1 MESNGEKSR
10 IQVSQKTADFIVQGG
25 KGHWL
30 TARSDKVHAKGKGA
44 LQTYWCNP
52 MLTEGTSSSTNNSM
66 TDGTQAGGTFENES
80 TPKAQTGQ
88 QIGWIVELLEGQLK
102 EVVRHRSFGTTP
114 SSDKVGRF
122 AVPPEYGKPIDE
134 VTNVL
139 LLPRRRRHKIRQ
151 PPVALSVA
159 VTGQL
164 REYVESIVELY
175 QENAFH
181 NVDHCNH
188 VVMSTVKLL
197 DRVATV
203 KEDRQSA
210 VKLDPMTQFAVVIAA
225 LIHDVDHAGVS
236 NSQLVLEKASVAL
249 KYDGKS
255 VAEQN
260 SIDRAWC
267 LLMEPRFDQLQ
278 ACIFSNDEELRH
290 FRQILVNGV
299 MATDLFD
306 KDLQTIRAEQWSKVF
321 GENAP
326 KMVDTNLRASIVLQ
340 LIIQASDVS
349 HTMQHFTVYKKWN
362 MCLLQEMYTAY
373 KAGRLASNPTDGW
386 YDGELWFFDNY
397 VIPLAEKLQKSG
409 AFGVAAD
416 EFLDYAKDN
425 RLEWESSGR
434 EIVEKA
440 MNHMQSTL
448 GSAEEL
454 VSI

>member
-1 MESNGEKSR
+1 MESNGERNR
-10 IQVSQKTADFIVQGG
+10 IQVSQKTADLIVQGG

-30 TARSDKVHAKGKGA
+30 IARSDKVHAKGKGA

-52 MLTEGTSSSTNNSM
+52 IPAERTSSSTKNSAN
-66 TDGTQAGGTFENES
+66 DETQAGEESEDVS
-80 TPKAQTGQ
+80 TPKVQTRQ
-88 QIGWIVELLEGQLK
+88 KINWIVDLLERQLK
-102 EVVRHRSFGTTP
+102 DVVRYRSFRSSP
-114 SSDKVGRF
+114 SSNILGKFVV
-122 AVPPEYGKPIDE
+122 APEYGKPIDE
-134 VTNVL
+134 ATDVL
-139 LLPRRRRHKIRQ
+139 LLPKRRLHKIRK
-151 PPVALSVA
+151 PPVALSAA
-159 VTGQL
+159 VSRQL
-164 REYVESIVELY
+164 REYVESIIDLY

-203 KEDRQSA
+203 SEQDKQLTTA
-210 VKLDPMTQFAVVIAA
+210 APLDPLTQFAVVIAA

-236 NSQLVLEKASVAL
+236 NAQLVLENATIAL
-249 KYDGKS
+249 EYGGKS

-260 SIDRAWC
+260 SIDRAWS
-267 LLMEPRFDQLQ
+267 LLMESRFDQLQ
-278 ACIFSNDEELRH
+278 ACIFSNNTELH
-290 FRQILVNGV
+290 QFRQILVHMV
-299 MATDLFD
+299 LATDLFD
-306 KDLQTIRAEQWSKVF
+306 KDLQTIRAGQWNKVF

-326 KMVDTNLRASIVLQ
+326 RIGDTNLCACIVLQ

-362 MCLLQEMYTAY
+362 MCLLEEMYQAY
-373 KAGRLASNPTDGW
+373 KAGRLASDPTVGW

-425 RLEWESSGR
+425 RLEWESNGR
-434 EIVEKA
+434 RIV
-440 MNHMQSTL
+440 
-448 GSAEEL
+448 AEAEQRL
-454 VSI
+454 QATH